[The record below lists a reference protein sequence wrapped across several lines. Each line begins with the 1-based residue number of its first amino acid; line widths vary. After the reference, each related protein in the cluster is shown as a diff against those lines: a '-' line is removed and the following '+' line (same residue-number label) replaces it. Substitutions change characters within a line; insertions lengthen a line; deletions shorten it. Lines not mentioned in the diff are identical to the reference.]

1 MARVTVEDCI
11 DKIPNRFELLL
22 IAAHRARMLTSGAL
36 PTVEPDNDKNPVI
49 ALREIAEL
57 TISAADMR
65 ESLIHSIQKQVEVD
79 EPEDKAAPT
88 VLSSNVVTLRQSFER
103 YGSRYDDRGGPSV
116 RLAEAPPRG
125 AAHQERRI
133 ARWRLFF
140 ATALR
145 ASHRISCRNC
155 APAARRSSSRPTRS
169 RELQCPQG
177 RRAQSTETRTSS

>member
-1 MARVTVEDCI
+1 MARVTVEDCV

-79 EPEDKAAPT
+79 EPEEAAAPT
-88 VLSSNVVTLRQSFER
+88 PLPSHVVTLGRDSRSVDVTVDTMTEEQLLLGLQRLIPEEPHVK
-103 YGSRYDDRGGPSV
+103 GSG
-116 RLAEAPPRG
+116 
-125 AAHQERRI
+125 
-133 ARWRLFF
+133 
-140 ATALR
+140 
-145 ASHRISCRNC
+145 
-155 APAARRSSSRPTRS
+155 
-169 RELQCPQG
+169 
-177 RRAQSTETRTSS
+177 